1 MKNNIDPQHE
11 IAKSLAR
18 TLMERGW
25 KMALAESCTGGLVS
39 ATLTDLAGSSDWFER
54 GYITYSNTAKSECL
68 DVPMEMIKS
77 FGAVSEQVAKA
88 MAEGARRNA
97 HVNVAIS
104 ITGIAGPTGGSPE
117 KPVGTVCFGWAI
129 TQDIHNDEPA
139 TASTIVI
146 TKQFSGDRQT
156 IREQA
161 RDYAL
166 SKLLELL
173 QNK

>member
-11 IAKSLAR
+11 IARAVALA
-18 TLMERGW
+18 LSNRGW
-25 KMALAESCTGGLVS
+25 KMALAESCTGGLVC

-54 GYITYSNTAKSECL
+54 GYITYSNAAKSECL
-68 DVPMEMIKS
+68 NVPAETLES
-77 FGAVSEQVAKA
+77 FGAVSEPVAIA
-88 MAEGARRNA
+88 MAEGALRNA
-97 HVNVAIS
+97 NVNAAIS

-129 TQDIHNDEPA
+129 KESIGND
-139 TASTIVI
+139 VI
-146 TKQFSGDRQT
+146 NTVTMTKHFNGDRQ
-156 IREQA
+156 IVREQA

-173 QNK
+173 QS

>member
-11 IAKSLAR
+11 CAKSIAHVLLSRA
-18 TLMERGW
+18 W
-25 KMALAESCTGGLVS
+25 KIALAESCTGGLVGAS
-39 ATLTDLAGSSDWFER
+39 LTDLAGSSAWFER
-54 GYITYSNTAKSECL
+54 GYITYSNVAKSECL
-68 DVPMEMIKS
+68 DVPMEMIQS
-77 FGAVSEQVAKA
+77 YGAVSEQVAGA
-88 MAEGARRNA
+88 MAEGARRKAN
-97 HVNVAIS
+97 VNVAIS

-129 TQDIHNDEPA
+129 NKNIQNDVVE
-139 TASTIVI
+139 TAVI
-146 TKQFSGDRQT
+146 TKQFLGDRQT

-173 QNK
+173 QS